1 MNSNPGQKRILLLGL
16 NFSPELVGVGRYT
29 GDLAVYLSQR
39 GYKICV
45 VTAPPYYPEWNVM
58 NGFSQTAYGIESK
71 EGMVIYRCPLWVPKR
86 PGNLSRLLHLISFV
100 ISSSPILFF
109 QSLKKTDLIFCVAP
123 TILNAPFALLAARLS
138 GAKCWLHIQD
148 FELDAA
154 SKLGMLPGVNKFV
167 GFFERIILTRFDRV
181 STISESM
188 LYLLLKKGVSAQKG
202 ILFPNW
208 VDTKSVFPRSDDNLR
223 DELSI
228 TSDQLVVLYSGSMGA
243 KQGLEILVEVAR
255 QLESHREIVFV
266 LCGEGPVRNELI
278 DRARD
283 LPNVRFLPLQPMD
296 KLNPLLNTADIHIL
310 PQKADVA
317 DLVMPSKLLGMLASG
332 KTIIATAMPE
342 TEIGRVVGRVGVLVP
357 PGNSAALCEAILG
370 LSKSTKQLKYLGESG
385 RTYVCDNWSK
395 DMVLQKFL
403 KQMDDLLQ
411 KGN

>member
-1 MNSNPGQKRILLLGL
+1 
-16 NFSPELVGVGRYT
+16 
-29 GDLAVYLSQR
+29 
-39 GYKICV
+39 
-45 VTAPPYYPEWNVM
+45 
-58 NGFSQTAYGIESK
+58 
-71 EGMVIYRCPLWVPKR
+71 
-86 PGNLSRLLHLISFV
+86 
-100 ISSSPILFF
+100 
-109 QSLKKTDLIFCVAP
+109 
-123 TILNAPFALLAARLS
+123 
-138 GAKCWLHIQD
+138 
-148 FELDAA
+148 
-154 SKLGMLPGVNKFV
+154 
-167 GFFERIILTRFDRV
+167 
-181 STISESM
+181 ESM
-188 LYLLLKKGVSAQKG
+188 LRLLLKKGVSAQKG

-370 LSKSTKQLKYLGESG
+370 LSKSTEQLKYLGESG
-385 RTYVCDNWSK
+385 RSYVCDNWGK